1 MNGLNG
7 SVAVLTTST
16 TATTV
21 STIAADPDKTNN
33 NDNNNI
39 STSMDIGS
47 GQIVTELS
55 NEDRFME
62 HEEYST
68 GKVKVKSNIYT
79 HTADVTHIAYIVL
92 FEVLIE

>member
-7 SVAVLTTST
+7 SMTVLTTSSS
-16 TATTV
+16 ASTV
-21 STIAADPDKTNN
+21 STVIAADPDKINN

-39 STSMDIGS
+39 SNMDIS
-47 GQIVTELS
+47 SSQIITELS

-68 GKVKVKSNIYT
+68 GKVKVTY
-79 HTADVTHIAYIVL
+79 ARWFQL
-92 FEVLIE
+92 FLKKCIFFLNWSG

>member
-7 SVAVLTTST
+7 SMTVLTTSSS
-16 TATTV
+16 ASTV
-21 STIAADPDKTNN
+21 STVIAADPDKINNN

-39 STSMDIGS
+39 SNMDIS
-47 GQIVTELS
+47 SSQIITELS

-68 GKVKVKSNIYT
+68 GKVKVT
-79 HTADVTHIAYIVL
+79 RWFHL
-92 FEVLIE
+92 FDFVFFFN